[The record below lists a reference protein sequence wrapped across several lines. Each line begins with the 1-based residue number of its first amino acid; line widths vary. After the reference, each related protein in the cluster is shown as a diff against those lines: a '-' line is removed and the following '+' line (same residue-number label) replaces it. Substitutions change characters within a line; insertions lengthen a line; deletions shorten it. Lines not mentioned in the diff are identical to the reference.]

1 MYNTLKSLL
10 ESRRTPR
17 YVDREDIPQED
28 IQKILDAANL
38 APSFDKVYPYEIFV
52 LTNSPAGIDKKEELV
67 EQYLCRNSDGT
78 ISKVG
83 DPWNEREITQPILS
97 GLSLVY
103 VATPKA
109 SATTSTGPL
118 ELTLISQR
126 DAMISATYAMLAGQ
140 SLGYRAGM
148 FSAVTFPNETAKILF
163 SNNENS
169 RIVTTVTIANRDLL
183 IIDPA
188 YNKRYIDYKN
198 QKPYVYHSKHRD
210 NSVLPKL
217 TII

>member
-67 EQYLCRNSDGT
+67 ERYLCRNINGT

-83 DPWNEREITQPILS
+83 DPWNDREIVQPILS

-103 VATPKA
+103 VSIPKA
-109 SATTSTGPL
+109 SATSSAGPL
-118 ELTLISQR
+118 ELALISQR

-148 FSAVTFPNETAKILF
+148 FSAVTFPDETANILF
-163 SNNENS
+163 SNNAMA

-183 IIDPA
+183 IIDPTD
-188 YNKRYIDYKN
+188 NRQYIDYKN
-198 QKPYVYHSKHRD
+198 QQPFVYHSKHK
-210 NSVLPKL
+210 NKTALHKVTVL
-217 TII
+217 